1 MNFRFTLFLFIFC
14 LFLINA
20 NHLNAQDEVE
30 VVISEERL
38 QELAFKL
45 YELKK
50 SRASTNEQKASEEEL
65 KNYLLKK
72 EFNERNLSSKE
83 ISEKTTQI
91 KKSRITEEQKI
102 SAENM
107 YRAERFEIIQYLDS
121 LNLKQA
127 AQSDEL
133 MRELAS
139 LRKEIETL
147 RNQTPE
153 ITILDERNDDVI
165 VQVNQRNVRSLESAL
180 LRGSKT
186 DTLRHN
192 QVMARL
198 DSLQLA
204 MQRKDSINAPE
215 LTSKKLEDEL
225 VRVKNQVYLL
235 QAKIDELIAVNKDSL
250 TTEDLLSEYA
260 RDTITETISIKE
272 QIENERDRIYMQ
284 LNEEYGDFKEMVY
297 FANNSTQVQESYFE
311 LVNDLVELLNKEEQI
326 DVMISGFASKTGAKE
341 YNQMISMQRAHELKK
356 QLMNKGISPNR
367 ILTDYKGI
375 DYDATTLAEAR
386 RVEVELVIRR

>member
-20 NHLNAQDEVE
+20 NHLNAQDEGE

-83 ISEKTTQI
+83 ILEKTTQI

-250 TTEDLLSEYA
+250 TTENLLSEYA